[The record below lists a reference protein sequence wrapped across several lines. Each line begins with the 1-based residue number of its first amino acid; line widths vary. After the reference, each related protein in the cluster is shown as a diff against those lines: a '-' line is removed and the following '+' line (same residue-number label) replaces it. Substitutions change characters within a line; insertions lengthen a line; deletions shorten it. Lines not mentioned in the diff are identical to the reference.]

1 MPRDNINT
9 TKQTNMKNPFIFG
22 KVISGIEFVN
32 RQNDLK
38 RLKQNIENK
47 TNTILMSPR
56 RWGKSSLVKKVSQ
69 QYIKSKKVK
78 FCFIDMFNM
87 GDEQDFYNEF
97 SQQIIKS
104 SSNKID
110 EWFKTV
116 QTYLSALTP
125 KVSLGIDPQTDFSIT
140 LDIQKKTKSFA
151 DILNL
156 PEKIATQ
163 KKFTL
168 VVCLDEFQ
176 NIQKFK
182 NPELLQQR
190 MRSSW
195 QYHQNVIYLIYG
207 SKRNMLSALFEDSSM
222 PFYKFGDNFYLEKIK
237 GNHFQKHII
246 NKFSETE
253 KSIDKHFAKSITTL
267 MEDHP
272 YYVQQFAHIVWNNTE
287 NSVNES
293 IIDESIDDIIA
304 RNSLLFEREF
314 EKLSKYQINLLR
326 MLIKTKSENY
336 TSSENINEYNLG
348 TSANVIQVIKSLEKK
363 EIIDKFTG
371 KIEFIDPAFKMW
383 LDEVVFR

>member
-1 MPRDNINT
+1 
-9 TKQTNMKNPFIFG
+9 MKNPFIFG
-22 KVISGIEFVN
+22 KVISGIEFLN
-32 RQNDLK
+32 RQDDIK

-56 RWGKSSLVKKVSQ
+56 RWGKSSLVKKISQ
-69 QYIKSKKVK
+69 NLEKNKKVK

-140 LDIQKKTKSFA
+140 LDIRKKTKSFT

-156 PEKIATQ
+156 PEKIAKQ

-168 VVCLDEFQ
+168 VVCIDEFQ
-176 NIQKFK
+176 NIKKFK
-182 NPELLQQR
+182 DPELLQQR
-190 MRSSW
+190 MRSAW
-195 QYHQNVIYLIYG
+195 QHHQNVVYVIYG

-237 GNHFQKHII
+237 GSLFQKYII
-246 NKFSETE
+246 NKFSNTG
-253 KSIDKHFAKSITTL
+253 KSINKHFAELITSE

-272 YYVQQFAHIVWNNTE
+272 YYVQQFAHIIWNNTE
-287 NSVNES
+287 NKVDES
-293 IIDESIDDIIA
+293 IIKESTDDIIA

-336 TSSENINEYNLG
+336 TTSTNINEYNLG

-371 KIEFIDPAFKMW
+371 KIEFIDPVFKMW
-383 LDEVVFR
+383 LNKVVFR